1 MKNATSGLL
10 FKRWLLNLS
19 IGFVTA
25 VVVPFSAFV
34 MPSNSQSKRPVYVIA
49 HRCNAGSWVK
59 NAVQKQGVNAIE
71 ADFMYGTKDDVT
83 GWFLAHDDLIGNR
96 ETLDAW
102 LNTVSQAPP
111 ALLHIDIKTPNAQ
124 LPELFDKIRAKLPSV
139 NLIFDVGGV
148 SSGKHLA
155 GIKTR
160 ILQDPR
166 SVAAMGF
173 DDSPTDVNNFFQK
186 EGYPLNKYWYEIG
199 IAAGLVW
206 SQTEQNWTKEA
217 IKARDAGLG
226 PKVVIW
232 TFENE
237 STVNYW
243 LEQGVDG
250 ILVNSSQ
257 CFGLAGTGSD
267 ADVHVASAK
276 KLTNAE
282 YGTLSNAFSITTGR
296 GEAISDKRMSY
307 EVSIKTGDKTGA
319 GTDSNIYLTL
329 DGVLGRTKEIQINQ
343 FISGNAFERNQTDRF
358 TLENIPTI
366 GEFPRSIK
374 IRSDDKFAGSAWYL
388 ESITIN
394 GKTVKID
401 KWIQTGSLE
410 VIVPFN

>member
-1 MKNATSGLL
+1 MLCKNRAL
-10 FKRWLLNLS
+10 
-19 IGFVTA
+19 
-25 VVVPFSAFV
+25 
-34 MPSNSQSKRPVYVIA
+34 
-49 HRCNAGSWVK
+49 
-59 NAVQKQGVNAIE
+59 
-71 ADFMYGTKDDVT
+71 DV
-83 GWFLAHDDLIGNR
+83 
-96 ETLDAW
+96 W
-102 LNTVSQAPP
+102 LNAVSQAPP
-111 ALLHIDIKTPNAQ
+111 ALLHVDIKTPDAP
-124 LPELFDKIRAKLPSV
+124 LAELFDKLRSKLPSV
-139 NLIFDVGGV
+139 NLIFDIGLVKD
-148 SSGKHLA
+148 GKYLTA
-155 GIKTR
+155 IKSR
-160 ILQDPR
+160 ILNDPR

-199 IAAGLVW
+199 VAAGLVW
-206 SQTEQNWTKEA
+206 SKTEQDWTREA

-232 TFENE
+232 SFENK

-276 KLTNAE
+276 QLTNAE
-282 YGTLSNAFSITTGR
+282 YGTRSNAFGITTGS
-296 GEAISDKRMSY
+296 GATVSDNRMSY
-307 EVSIKTGDKTGA
+307 DVSIKTGDKTGA

-329 DGVLGRTKEIQINQ
+329 DGVLGRTKEIQVNQ

-358 TLENIPTI
+358 TLKNIKTI

-374 IRSDDKFAGSAWYL
+374 IRSDGKFAGSAWYL

-394 GKTVKID
+394 GKTARFD
-401 KWIQTGSLE
+401 RWIESGKLE
-410 VIVPFN
+410 VTAPMN

>member
-1 MKNATSGLL
+1 
-10 FKRWLLNLS
+10 
-19 IGFVTA
+19 
-25 VVVPFSAFV
+25 VPFSTFV
-34 MPSNSQSKRPVYVIA
+34 LPSNSQSKRPVYVIA

-59 NAVQKQGVNAIE
+59 NVVQKQGVNAIE
-71 ADFMYGTKDDVT
+71 ADFRYGTKDGVT
-83 GWFLAHDDLIGNR
+83 GWFLAHDNLNGNR
-96 ETLDAW
+96 EALDVW
-102 LNTVSQAPP
+102 LNAVSQAPP
-111 ALLHIDIKTPNAQ
+111 ALLHVDIKTPDAP
-124 LPELFDKIRAKLPSV
+124 LDELFDKLRSKLPSV
-139 NLIFDVGGV
+139 NLIFDIGLVKD
-148 SSGKHLA
+148 GKYLTA
-155 GIKTR
+155 IKSR
-160 ILQDPR
+160 ILNDPR

-199 IAAGLVW
+199 VAAGLVW
-206 SQTEQNWTKEA
+206 SKTEQDWTREA

-232 TFENE
+232 SFENK

-276 KLTNAE
+276 QLTNAE
-282 YGTLSNAFSITTGR
+282 YGTRSNAFGITTGS
-296 GEAISDKRMSY
+296 GATVSDNRMSY
-307 EVSIKTGDKTGA
+307 DVSIKTGDKTGA

-329 DGVLGRTKEIQINQ
+329 DGVLGRTKEIQVNQ

-358 TLENIPTI
+358 TLKNIKTI

-374 IRSDDKFAGSAWYL
+374 IRSDGKFAGSAWYL

-394 GKTVKID
+394 GKTARFD
-401 KWIQTGSLE
+401 RWIESGKLE
-410 VIVPFN
+410 VTAPMN